1 MPMFKGVFCL
11 VATTLFVTLIIA
23 QEKPANGLL
32 TGNVMDERNKA
43 LDGASLQLVLLSD
56 SSKKTATLSDK
67 EGNFSFQH
75 IPYGYYR
82 LRISYVGLQLLTL
95 DSIHFRAERSD
106 FNLSDLVLKP
116 ANSETLVDVIVYAE
130 KPLIQSKDGNITFNA
145 AESPLSAGSSV
156 SDLLTNV
163 PLVTKDPDGKISVR
177 GKEPKIL
184 IDDKPVELNLQQLQ
198 DLLESMP
205 GSSIEKIEVM
215 TNPPPQYANEQ
226 GGVINIVTKKGKVGK
241 TGRLSLSA
249 GTRGEASI
257 NGNYTYRKQGFA
269 MSFNAG
275 ASYGGYVGNGYSHRT
290 NIYNDSSN
298 YFNSANNYSNNAF
311 RPSFRFNMDYDFN
324 KFQSI
329 NVVLQ
334 LNSNDYLNRSNTEY
348 TNINRFGD
356 AYKISDRSIRTDGN
370 TYNGSLNLSYLLRT
384 KRPGEQLRVILS
396 TNLSN
401 SNSDRDF
408 YQQFFYGDHTPNG
421 VDSTQQQLNRNKNEG
436 HVIRADYDRPLGNK
450 KTFLSLG
457 SYYNRSNSDVE
468 VAASYLKKPEII
480 FVPSDQLSNDFRF
493 HQTVINFRSS
503 IRQLIAP
510 SFSATA
516 GIATEQTNIWFELF
530 KEQRDA
536 KNDYWTLLP
545 FANLNKSWR
554 ERLNL
559 TFSYRRS
566 IRRPG
571 INELN
576 PTIDFSDPYN
586 IRFGNAKLQAST
598 ADNFDLVIGR
608 TKLGSF
614 VNFGLGYN
622 LVKDI
627 FSRVRTL
634 LPDGKTQITWEN
646 ISGRKE
652 YEASTWGGLSITKK
666 LRVNLSASYTYNQYS
681 AFDRGYNHFRN
692 GGSFTSN
699 INSTFNPRDVWNF
712 TGSFTFNRF
721 ANPQGYGRW
730 NWSMNTGI
738 QRRLFDRRLTITF
751 NLIDI
756 FSQQRNRSFT
766 YGTNFNVESFSQT
779 RTRNFRLSVGY
790 NFTKIAK
797 KKPVNLPTKK

>member
-1 MPMFKGVFCL
+1 L
-11 VATTLFVTLIIA
+11 
-23 QEKPANGLL
+23 E
-32 TGNVMDERNKA
+32 
-43 LDGASLQLVLLSD
+43 GASSQLVLLTD
-56 SSKKTATLSDK
+56 SSKKQAGLTDK
-67 EGNFSFQH
+67 EGNFSFQN

-82 LRISYVGLQLLTL
+82 LRISYVGLQPLTI
-95 DSIHFRAERSD
+95 DSIYFRAERSE
-106 FNLSDLVLKP
+106 FNLSDLALRP
-116 ANSETLVDVIVYAE
+116 ANSESLGEVIVFAE

-145 AESPLSAGSSV
+145 AESPLSAGSSA

-249 GTRGEASI
+249 GTRGEASV

-275 ASYGGYVGNGYSHRT
+275 AGYGHYLGNGYSQRT

-298 YFNSANNYSNNAF
+298 YFNTANNYTNNFF
-311 RPSFRFNMDYDFN
+311 RPSFRFNMDYDLN

-329 NVVLQ
+329 NVVVQ

-356 AYKISDRSIRTDGN
+356 VYKISDRSIRTDGN
-370 TYNGSLNLSYLLRT
+370 TYNGSINLSYLLRT

-408 YQQFFYGDHTPNG
+408 YQQFFYGDHSPNG
-421 VDSTQQQLNRNKNEG
+421 IDSTQQQLNRNKNEG
-436 HVIRADYDRPLGNK
+436 HVIRADYERPLGNK
-450 KTFLSLG
+450 KTFLSMG

-468 VAASYLKKPEII
+468 VAASYLKKPEVIY
-480 FVPSDQLSNDFRF
+480 VPSALLSNDFRF

-503 IRQLIAP
+503 IRQIIAP

-536 KNDYWTLLP
+536 KNDYWTFLP
-545 FANLNKSWR
+545 FANLNKSWK
-554 ERLNL
+554 EKLSL

-586 IRFGNAKLQAST
+586 IRFGNEKLQAST

-608 TKLGSF
+608 TKIGSF
-614 VNFGLGYN
+614 INFGLGYN

-652 YEASTWGGLSITKK
+652 YEASTWGGLSLTKK

-681 AFDRGYNHFRN
+681 AFDRSYNHYRN

-699 INSTFNPRDVWNF
+699 INSTFTPKDVWNF

-721 ANPQGYGRW
+721 ANPQGYARW

-738 QRRLFDRRLTITF
+738 QRKFFARRLTATF
-751 NLIDI
+751 NLIDV
-756 FSQQRNRSFT
+756 FSKQRNRNFT
-766 YGTNFNVESFSQT
+766 YGTNFNLESFSET
-779 RTRNFRLSVGY
+779 NTRNFRLTIGY
-790 NFTKIAK
+790 NFTKVAK
-797 KKPVNLPTKK
+797 KKPVTLPARK

>member
-1 MPMFKGVFCL
+1 MPMFKGAFCL
-11 VATTLFVTLIIA
+11 VATTLFVTLIVA
-23 QEKPANGLL
+23 QDKPANGLI
-32 TGNVMDERNKA
+32 TGNVMDERNKP
-43 LDGASLQLVLLSD
+43 LEGASSQLVLLTD
-56 SSKKTATLSDK
+56 SSKRQATLTDK
-67 EGNFSFQH
+67 EGNFSFQNVPH
-75 IPYGYYR
+75 GYYR
-82 LRISYVGLQLLTL
+82 LRISYVGLQPLTI
-95 DSIHFRAERSD
+95 DSIYFRAERSD
-106 FNLSDLVLKP
+106 FNLSDLVLRP
-116 ANSETLVDVIVYAE
+116 ANSESLGEVIVFAE

-145 AESPLSAGSSV
+145 AESPLSAGSNA

-249 GTRGEASI
+249 GTRGEASV

-275 ASYGGYVGNGYSHRT
+275 ASYGRYLGNGYSQRT
-290 NIYNDSSN
+290 NLYNDSSN
-298 YFNSANNYSNNAF
+298 YFNTANNYTNNFF

-356 AYKISDRSIRTDGN
+356 VYKISDRSIRTDGN
-370 TYNGSLNLSYLLRT
+370 AYNGSLNLSYLLRT
-384 KRPGEQLRVILS
+384 RRPGEQLRVIVS
-396 TNLSN
+396 TNLSS

-421 VDSTQQQLNRNKNEG
+421 IDSTQQQLNRNKNEG
-436 HVIRADYDRPLGNK
+436 HVIRADYERPLGNK

-457 SYYNRSNSDVE
+457 SYYNRSNSDVD
-468 VAASYLKKPEII
+468 VAASYLKKPEVIY
-480 FVPSDQLSNDFRF
+480 VPSALLSNDFRF

-503 IRQLIAP
+503 IRQIIIP

-536 KNDYWTLLP
+536 KNDYWTFLP
-545 FANLNKSWR
+545 FANLNKSWK
-554 ERLNL
+554 EKLNL

-586 IRFGNAKLQAST
+586 IRFGNEKLRAST

-608 TKLGSF
+608 TKIGSF

-652 YEASTWGGLSITKK
+652 YEASTWGGLSLTKK

-681 AFDRGYNHFRN
+681 AFDRSYNHYRN

-699 INSTFNPRDVWNF
+699 INSTFTPKDVWNF

-721 ANPQGYGRW
+721 ANPQGYARW

-738 QRRLFDRRLTITF
+738 QRKLLDRRLTITF

-756 FSQQRNRSFT
+756 FSQQRNRNFT
-766 YGTNFNVESFSQT
+766 YGTNFNVESFSET
-779 RTRNFRLSVGY
+779 RTRNFRLTVGY
-790 NFTKIAK
+790 NFTKVAK
-797 KKPVNLPTKK
+797 KKPINLPVKK